1 VHIPARRE
9 PNPERVLSSRAG
21 VVIPGRGRHPG
32 QGCKPGRKG
41 LTPGSPGQI
50 PGGDSNILVN
60 RFQFPAFFRSSLNVS
75 TCLQPVFSHPGW
87 RADGLYPGQQGAV
100 PGGEHTP
107 PGGAH
112 CGGSEPLCIPQFAFA
127 LQTCLLAH
135 KAHPVASTSLNFPC
149 PSRYGGLG
157 LTCDILVACRA
168 LVRLALPIFREASR
182 RGHGHVQR
190 TTTNLAMVLSAGS
203 EREHRWP
210 STREHMQLGS
220 RSPISPH
227 PQPPFPPNPDL
238 ASMERNQGYIPDPI
252 IPGDKRTS
260 K

>member
-1 VHIPARRE
+1 MV
-9 PNPERVLSSRAG
+9 
-21 VVIPGRGRHPG
+21 
-32 QGCKPGRKG
+32 C
-41 LTPGSPGQI
+41 TPGSRVPSRVASTHPPGVHTVV
-50 PGGDSNILVN
+50 GVN
-60 RFQFPAFFRSSLNVS
+60 RFASRNLP
-75 TCLQPVFSHPGW
+75 SHFKP
-87 RADGLYPGQQGAV
+87 
-100 PGGEHTP
+100 
-107 PGGAH
+107 
-112 CGGSEPLCIPQFAFA
+112 
-127 LQTCLLAH
+127 CLLAH

-220 RSPISPH
+220 RSPTPPH
-227 PQPPFPPNPDL
+227 PQPPFPPNPNL
-238 ASMERNQGYIPDPI
+238 ASMKRNQGYILDPI